1 MPARRPARPRRA
13 APTPRSAARARGTA
27 AADGESAHEMADR
40 LHSAAIH
47 LLRRVRREDDASGIP
62 GPRLSALSVIVY
74 RGPITLGEL
83 AAAEQ
88 VRPPTMTR
96 VVGALAADGLVRR
109 ESDPADRRLV
119 RLRATAAGARVLERG
134 RARRIDALARELDAL
149 PPAERAALRGALDVL
164 EHVVGVKARW
174 QTRGE

>member
-1 MPARRPARPRRA
+1 MPARRRA
-13 APTPRSAARARGTA
+13 PSIDDT
-27 AADGESAHEMADR
+27 ADR

-47 LLRRVRREDDASGIP
+47 LLRRLRREDDASGIP

-96 VVGALAADGLVRR
+96 VVRTLEEEGLVRR
-109 ESDPADRRLV
+109 ESDPEDGRIV
-119 RLRATAAGARVLERG
+119 RLRATPAGARVLERG
-134 RARRIDALARELDAL
+134 RARRIAALARELGAL
-149 PPAERAALRGALDVL
+149 PPAELAALQGALDVL
-164 EHVVGVKARW
+164 ERVVGANARW
-174 QTRGE
+174 QTRDE